1 LARRI
6 YDAATLNYITLF
18 ESLTGAK
25 VKDCIIDEKFLI
37 IVDKGDM
44 GLAIG
49 KQGAN
54 LKRVEAALKRKV
66 RVVEFDENVSQFI
79 RNYIYPIKVAE
90 VRDEEGIIKI
100 KGNDTKTKGMMIGRE
115 RTNLKRMTDIVKRF
129 FNISEICVE

>member
-1 LARRI
+1 MARRI